1 LQAITN
7 KKGIYEMRLENKT
20 AVVTGAASGLGKA
33 IVEKFLEEGSKVI
46 IVDINEDAG
55 RELSENL
62 GSRTLAVSADV
73 GDANSVENLQKIIFE
88 SFEKVDVVVNNAGVT
103 HLPTPLDEVTEEDFD
118 RVFRV
123 NCKSVYLMAKA
134 FVPNMKNQGSGS
146 ILNIASTAGVSPR
159 PNLNWYNS
167 SKGWMNTATRTMAV
181 ELAPFGV
188 RVNAVNPVASETPLL
203 ASFMGEDTPEMRQ
216 KFLSTIP
223 LGRFAQPED
232 IANAACYL
240 SSDEASMVTGVCMQV
255 DGGRCI

>member
-1 LQAITN
+1 
-7 KKGIYEMRLENKT
+7 MRLENKT

-46 IVDINEDAG
+46 IVDVNEDAG

-62 GSRTLAVSADV
+62 GSKTLALSADV
-73 GDANSVENLQKIIFE
+73 GDAKSVESLQKSIFE
-88 SFEKVDVVVNNAGVT
+88 SFKKVDIVVNNAGVT

-134 FVPNMKNQGSGS
+134 FVPNMKSQGSGS

>member
-1 LQAITN
+1 
-7 KKGIYEMRLENKT
+7 MRLENKT

-46 IVDINEDAG
+46 IVDINKDAG
-55 RELSENL
+55 RELSKNL
-62 GSRTLAVSADV
+62 GSKTLALSADV
-73 GDANSVENLQKIIFE
+73 GDANSVENLQKSIFA
-88 SFEKVDVVVNNAGVT
+88 SFDKVDVVVNNAGVT

-118 RVFRV
+118 NVFRV

-181 ELAPFGV
+181 ELAPFSI

-223 LGRFAQPED
+223 LGRFAQPRD

>member
-1 LQAITN
+1 
-7 KKGIYEMRLENKT
+7 MRLENKT

-55 RELSENL
+55 RALSENL

-73 GDANSVENLQKIIFE
+73 GNANSVEDLQKSVLA
-88 SFEKVDVVVNNAGVT
+88 SFDKVDVVVNNAGVT
-103 HLPTPLDEVTEEDFD
+103 HLPTPLDEVTEDDFD

-216 KFLSTIP
+216 KFLSTIKFN
-223 LGRFAQPED
+223 LIALYKD
-232 IANAACYL
+232 I
-240 SSDEASMVTGVCMQV
+240 
-255 DGGRCI
+255 

>member
-1 LQAITN
+1 
-7 KKGIYEMRLENKT
+7 MRLENKT
-20 AVVTGAASGLGKA
+20 AIVTGAASGLGKA
-33 IVEKFLEEGSKVI
+33 IVEKFLGEGSRVV
-46 IVDINEDAG
+46 IVDVNESAARD
-55 RELSENL
+55 LSATL
-62 GSRTLAVSADV
+62 GSKTLAVKTDV
-73 GDANSVENLQKIIFE
+73 GDTKSVENLKEVVFDNFD
-88 SFEKVDVVVNNAGVT
+88 SVDVVVNNAGVT

-118 RVFRV
+118 RVFRI

-134 FVPNMKNQGSGS
+134 FVPHMKKQGSGS

-203 ASFMGEDTPEMRQ
+203 ASFLGEDTPEMRQ

-240 SSDEASMVTGVCMQV
+240 CSEEASMVTGVCMQV

>member
-1 LQAITN
+1 
-7 KKGIYEMRLENKT
+7 MRLENKT

-73 GDANSVENLQKIIFE
+73 GDANSVENLQKSIFE
-88 SFEKVDVVVNNAGVT
+88 SFEKVDVVVNNAGIT

-123 NCKSVYLMAKA
+123 NCKSVYLMAKS
-134 FVPNMKNQGSGS
+134 FVPNLKNQGGGS

-232 IANAACYL
+232 IANAACYF

>member
-1 LQAITN
+1 
-7 KKGIYEMRLENKT
+7 MRLENKT

-46 IVDINEDAG
+46 IVDINKDAG

-62 GSRTLAVSADV
+62 GSKTLALSADV
-73 GDANSVENLQKIIFE
+73 GDAKSVENLQKSIFE
-88 SFEKVDVVVNNAGVT
+88 SFKKVDIVVNNAGVT
-103 HLPTPLDEVTEEDFD
+103 HLPTPLDAVTEEDFD

-134 FVPNMKNQGSGS
+134 FVPKMKNQGSGS

-159 PNLNWYNS
+159 PNLNWDNS

-216 KFLSTIP
+216 KFLSSIP
-223 LGRFAQPED
+223 LGRFALPRD

-240 SSDEASMVTGVCMQV
+240 SSEEASMVTGVCMQV

>member
-1 LQAITN
+1 
-7 KKGIYEMRLENKT
+7 MRLENKT

-62 GSRTLAVSADV
+62 GPRTLAVSADV
-73 GDANSVENLQKIIFE
+73 GNANSVEDLQKSVLA
-88 SFEKVDVVVNNAGVT
+88 SFDKVDVVVNNAGVT

-181 ELAPFGV
+181 ELAPFGI

-223 LGRFAQPED
+223 LGRFAKPED

-240 SSDEASMVTGVCMQV
+240 SSDEASMVTGVYMQV

>member
-1 LQAITN
+1 
-7 KKGIYEMRLENKT
+7 MRLENKT

-46 IVDINEDAG
+46 IVDVNEDAG
-55 RELSENL
+55 RELSGKL
-62 GSRTLAVSADV
+62 GPRTLAVSADV
-73 GDANSVENLQKIIFE
+73 GDANSIENLKKSITE
-88 SFEKVDVVVNNAGVT
+88 SFKTVDIVVNNAGVT

-134 FVPNMKNQGSGS
+134 FVPNMKSQGSGS

-240 SSDEASMVTGVCMQV
+240 SSDEANMVTGVCMQV

>member
-1 LQAITN
+1 
-7 KKGIYEMRLENKT
+7 MRLENKT

-46 IVDINEDAG
+46 IVDINNDAG
-55 RELSENL
+55 RELSGKL
-62 GSRTLAVSADV
+62 GPRTLAVSADV
-73 GDANSVENLQKIIFE
+73 GNANSVENLQKSIFE
-88 SFEKVDVVVNNAGVT
+88 SFEKVDIVVNNAGVT

-134 FVPNMKNQGSGS
+134 FVPSMKNQGGGS

-223 LGRFAQPED
+223 LGRFAQPRD

>member
-1 LQAITN
+1 
-7 KKGIYEMRLENKT
+7 MRLENKT

-55 RELSENL
+55 RELSEKL
-62 GSRTLAVSADV
+62 GSSTLAVSADV
-73 GDANSVENLQKIIFE
+73 GDANSIENLKKSLTE
-88 SFEKVDVVVNNAGVT
+88 SFKKVDIVVNNAGVT
-103 HLPTPLDEVTEEDFD
+103 HLPTPLDEVTEDDFD

-134 FVPNMKNQGSGS
+134 FVPNMKSQGSGS

-181 ELAPFGV
+181 ELAPFGL

>member
-1 LQAITN
+1 
-7 KKGIYEMRLENKT
+7 MRLENKT
-20 AVVTGAASGLGKA
+20 AIVTGAASGLGKA
-33 IVEKFLEEGSKVI
+33 IVEKFLGEGSTVV
-46 IVDINEDAG
+46 IVDVNESAARD
-55 RELSENL
+55 LSAKL
-62 GSRTLAVSADV
+62 GPETLAVKTDV
-73 GDANSVENLQKIIFE
+73 GDTTSVENLKKVVFDNFD
-88 SFEKVDVVVNNAGVT
+88 SVDVVVNNAGIT

-118 RVFRV
+118 RVFRI

-134 FVPNMKNQGSGS
+134 FVPHMKKQGSGS

-203 ASFMGEDTPEMRQ
+203 SSFLGEDTPEMRQ

-240 SSDEASMVTGVCMQV
+240 CSEEASMVTGVCMQV

>member
-1 LQAITN
+1 
-7 KKGIYEMRLENKT
+7 MRLENKT
-20 AVVTGAASGLGKA
+20 AIVTGAASGLGKA
-33 IVEKFLEEGSKVI
+33 IVEKFLEEGSRVI
-46 IVDINEDAG
+46 IVDINEDAA

-62 GSRTLAVSADV
+62 GAKTLAVKADV
-73 GDANSVENLQKIIFE
+73 GDTYSVENLKKCVFD
-88 SFEKVDVVVNNAGVT
+88 SFERVDIVVNNAGVT

-118 RVFRV
+118 RVFRI

-134 FVPNMKNQGSGS
+134 FVPEMKNQSSGS

-167 SKGWMNTATRTMAV
+167 SKGWMNTATKTMAV

-203 ASFMGEDTPEMRQ
+203 ASFMGEDTPEIRQ

-223 LGRFAQPED
+223 IGRFAQPED

-240 SSDEASMVTGVCMQV
+240 SSEEASMVTGVCMQV

>member
-1 LQAITN
+1 
-7 KKGIYEMRLENKT
+7 MRLENKT

-62 GSRTLAVSADV
+62 GPRTLAISADV
-73 GDANSVENLQKIIFE
+73 GDANSIENLKKSITE
-88 SFEKVDVVVNNAGVT
+88 SFKTVDIVVNNAGVT

-118 RVFRV
+118 RVLRV

-134 FVPNMKNQGSGS
+134 FVPNMKSQGSGS

>member
-1 LQAITN
+1 
-7 KKGIYEMRLENKT
+7 MRLENKT
-20 AVVTGAASGLGKA
+20 AIVTGAASGLGKA
-33 IVEKFLEEGSKVI
+33 IVEKFFGEGSRVV
-46 IVDINEDAG
+46 IVDVNESAARD
-55 RELSENL
+55 LSATL
-62 GSRTLAVSADV
+62 GSKTLAVKTDV
-73 GDANSVENLQKIIFE
+73 GDTKSVENLKKVVFDNFD
-88 SFEKVDVVVNNAGVT
+88 SVDVVVNNAGVT

-118 RVFRV
+118 RVFRI

-134 FVPNMKNQGSGS
+134 FVPHMKKQGSGS

-203 ASFMGEDTPEMRQ
+203 SSFLGEDTPEMRQ

-240 SSDEASMVTGVCMQV
+240 CSEEASMVTGVCMQV

>member
-1 LQAITN
+1 
-7 KKGIYEMRLENKT
+7 MRLENKT

-55 RELSENL
+55 RELSEKL
-62 GSRTLAVSADV
+62 GSSTLAVSADV
-73 GDANSVENLQKIIFE
+73 GDASSIENLKKSLTE
-88 SFEKVDVVVNNAGVT
+88 SFKKVDIVVNNAGVT
-103 HLPTPLDEVTEEDFD
+103 HLPTPLDEVTEDDFD

-134 FVPNMKNQGSGS
+134 FVPNMKSQGSGS

-181 ELAPFGV
+181 ELAPFGL